1 MYPTYDSGSY
11 SQYND
16 VLSSG
21 TGFEGIFAAILGGLA
36 LFLVLIIVLAVFQF
50 IGTWKIL
57 SKMDKK
63 GWIALIPGASNFVL
77 NECIGVNN
85 LWLVIVCYGT
95 ILNIIPI
102 IGGLAF
108 FAVVVYFWILTN
120 VSLAKSFGKS
130 TGFAVGLCLLPPVFY
145 FILGIGK
152 DKYLGAKPMNDII
165 FKNKDLNQNTN
176 SNHNVNIASNNSVN
190 NGFNTNDVNVNP
202 NNTFDSNNVNNSA
215 VGNTSVTTKFC
226 PSCGTEL
233 SQEARFCPKCGQNM

>member
-36 LFLVLIIVLAVFQF
+36 LILILVLVLAVFQI
-50 IGTWKIL
+50 IGTWKIF

-63 GWIALIPGASNFVL
+63 GWISLIPGASTYVL

-85 LWLVIVCYGT
+85 LWLLIICYGA

-102 IGGLAF
+102 IGWLVFLA
-108 FAVVVYFWILTN
+108 AIVYFWILAN
-120 VSLAKSFGKS
+120 VSLSKSFGKS

-145 FILGIGK
+145 FLLGIGK

-165 FKNKDLNQNTN
+165 FKNKDSNQNTN
-176 SNHNVNIASNNSVN
+176 SNYNVNIASNNSVN
-190 NGFNTNDVNVNP
+190 NGFNANDVNINP
-202 NNTFDSNNVNNSA
+202 NNTFDSNNVNNS
-215 VGNTSVTTKFC
+215 VDGNTSITTKIC
-226 PSCGTEL
+226 PACGTVL
-233 SQEARFCPKCGQNM
+233 SQEAKFCPKCGQNM